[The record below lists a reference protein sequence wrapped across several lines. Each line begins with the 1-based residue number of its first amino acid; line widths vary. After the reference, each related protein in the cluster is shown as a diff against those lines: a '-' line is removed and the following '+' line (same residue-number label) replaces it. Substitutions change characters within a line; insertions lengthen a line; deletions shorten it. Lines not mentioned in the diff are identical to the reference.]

1 MFNDVIVYDTEA
13 SDDDVR
19 HGQILEFG
27 GVFLDPKS
35 LEERELVEFDVALL
49 PYIVPSPVALAVS
62 GFDPETLTAPGR
74 LPENVAA
81 RRISETLRP
90 RSGIRV
96 FGGWNTL
103 RFDDE
108 LIRASLFR
116 GLLDPW
122 VTSGPKAR
130 RLDVM
135 TLSQLV
141 HLAKPNAI
149 RPGRRE
155 DGSITWR
162 LSHVAEANGF
172 PFVAHR
178 AAADAR
184 ATGKILGLCAE
195 RAPEVVNALLQCC
208 DGRRM
213 VDLTDPQKSQV
224 LYQFTHF
231 GQPRME
237 PIMPLSSDRGT
248 VLAAKLEGNLAPFLD
263 RDPAALAAAMY
274 KPGSPASTFNPKAS
288 TPIFTLAEARALGI
302 DCGDATTHRR
312 RAAELFQADVGAVA
326 LSAQEMSRRGL
337 PEAGS
342 PEGRLYSGGMPLQ
355 GGDRSRAE
363 TFLSSSDKRTRIEI
377 ASGFS
382 DIRLREFAARTLV
395 VHDGATSSEFCGA
408 LGEPRGKRLEALG
421 RSALDRPYADISSPW
436 QTLVKAKAE
445 AVAGRDDGYLDWIAR
460 RFPGP
465 EIDLPAS
472 RVEIVPASPQLSFGF

>member
-1 MFNDVIVYDTEA
+1 MFSDVIVYDTEA

-27 GVFLDPKS
+27 AVVLDPKS
-35 LEERELVEFDVALL
+35 FQERESVEYDVALL

-62 GFDPETLTAPGR
+62 GFDPETLTARGR

-81 RRISETLRP
+81 RRISEALRP

-108 LIRASLFR
+108 LLRVSFFKNLM
-116 GLLDPW
+116 DPW
-122 VTSGPKAR
+122 VVSGPRAR

-135 TLSQLV
+135 ALSQLV
-141 HLAKPNAI
+141 HLAKPGAI
-149 RPGRRE
+149 LPGRRE

-172 PFVAHR
+172 PFAAHR

-184 ATGKILGLCAE
+184 ATAKALALCAE

-213 VDLTDPQKSQV
+213 VDLTDPRKTQL

-231 GQPRME
+231 GRPFME

-248 VLAAKLEGNLAPFLD
+248 VLAAKLDGDLAPFLD

-288 TPIFTLAEARALGI
+288 TPIFTAEEARALGL
-302 DCGDATTHRR
+302 DCGDTAVHRR

-326 LSAQEMSRRGL
+326 LSAQEISRMSMLEPRS
-337 PEAGS
+337 A
-342 PEGRLYSGGMPLQ
+342 EGRLYSGGMPFQ

-363 TFLSSSDKRTRIEI
+363 TFLASSDKRTRIEI

-395 VHDGATSSEFCGA
+395 VHDGATSKDFNSV

-421 RSALDRPYADISSPW
+421 RSVFDRPYADVSAPW
-436 QTLVKAKAE
+436 QTLAKARSG
-445 AVAGRDDGYLDWIAR
+445 AVAGRDEGYLAWIAE
-460 RFPGP
+460 RFTGP
-465 EIDLPAS
+465 KADLPAP
-472 RVEIVPASPQLSFGF
+472 RVESTPASPQLSFGF